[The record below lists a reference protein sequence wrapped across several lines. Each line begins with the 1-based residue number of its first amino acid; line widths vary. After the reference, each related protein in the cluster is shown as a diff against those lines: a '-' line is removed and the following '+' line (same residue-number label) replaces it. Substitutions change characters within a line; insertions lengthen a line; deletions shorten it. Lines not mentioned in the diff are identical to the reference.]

1 MIDPIRVLICDDQ
14 ASFRN
19 GLRHML
25 ATEAGI
31 VLCGEAEDGATAV
44 KLADSLQPDVVLM
57 DLRMPKLDGL
67 AATRRIIESS
77 PHIRI
82 LVLTMSDSAAT
93 VFGALQAGARGYVVK
108 GARKGEIVRAIYTVH
123 NGEAIFGTAVAN
135 QMLTYFAQGRLQPV
149 FPELSQ
155 REQEILNL
163 MGNNLTNDAIA
174 ERLGIQIKTVRNH
187 VSNICTKLQVADRT
201 EAILRVVKRENS

>member
-1 MIDPIRVLICDDQ
+1 MMNDPIRVLVCDDQ

-19 GLRHML
+19 GLRRML
-25 ATEAGI
+25 DTEEGI
-31 VLCGEAEDGATAV
+31 LLCGEAEDGVAAV
-44 KLADSLQPDVVLM
+44 KAADSLQPDVVLM
-57 DLRMPKLDGL
+57 DLRMPNMDGL

-93 VFGALQAGARGYVVK
+93 VFGALQAGARGYIVK
-108 GARKGEIVRAIYTVH
+108 GARKAEIVRAIYNVY

-135 QMLTYFAQGRLQPV
+135 QMLTYFAQGRSQPV
-149 FPELSQ
+149 FPELSP

-163 MGNNLTNDAIA
+163 MADNLSNQAIA
-174 ERLGIQIKTVRNH
+174 ERLGIQVKTVRNH

-201 EAILRVVKRENS
+201 EAILRILNK

>member
-1 MIDPIRVLICDDQ
+1 
-14 ASFRN
+14 
-19 GLRHML
+19 ML

-31 VLCGEAEDGATAV
+31 VLCGEAEDGAMAV

-108 GARKGEIVRAIYTVH
+108 GARKAEIMRAIAAVY
-123 NGEAIFGTAVAN
+123 NGEAVFGTAVAN
-135 QMLTYFAQGRLQPV
+135 QMLTYFAQGRPQSV

-163 MGNNLTNDAIA
+163 MANNLSNEAIA
-174 ERLGIQIKTVRNH
+174 ERLNLNIKTVRNH

-201 EAILRVVKRENS
+201 EAILRVVKRES

>member
-14 ASFRN
+14 VSFRN
-19 GLRHML
+19 GLQSML
-25 ATEAGI
+25 TTEVGI
-31 VLCGEAEDGATAV
+31 VVCGEAEDGVAAV
-44 KLADSLQPDVVLM
+44 QAAETYQPDVVLM

-67 AATRRIIESS
+67 EATRRIIASS

-82 LVLTMSDSAAT
+82 LVLTMSDNPTT
-93 VFGALQAGARGYVVK
+93 VFGALQAGERGYIVK
-108 GARKGEIVRAIYTVH
+108 GARKAEIMRAIESVH
-123 NGEAIFGTAVAN
+123 SGEAVFGTAIAT
-135 QMLTYFAQGRLQPV
+135 QMLTYFSQAHAQPV

-163 MGNNLTNDAIA
+163 MANNLSNAAIA
-174 ERLGIQIKTVRNH
+174 ERLGIRAKTVSNH

-201 EAILRVVKRENS
+201 KAILRVLKR